1 MTKPSPTITEREE
14 RLWHDLAALTR
25 EQSRLVQEIVALTL
39 GAADPRAIP
48 VGAVGARR
56 EGLAPVVAIY
66 DDPDEAP
73 PMGDTDDDGG
83 LCSPSLHGRPEFDDG
98 ISLDALDARG
108 DAALR
113 SREPRALDVL
123 PLSTVSAVPTVP
135 TPANDDGG
143 QP

>member
-1 MTKPSPTITEREE
+1 MTKPTPTITEREE

-25 EQSRLVQEIVALTL
+25 EQSRLVQEIVALTFA
-39 GAADPRAIP
+39 AADPRAIP
-48 VGAVGARR
+48 VGALV
-56 EGLAPVVAIY
+56 E
-66 DDPDEAP
+66 PDEAP
-73 PMGDTDDDGG
+73 PMGDPDDDG
-83 LCSPSLHGRPEFDDG
+83 LRSPSLHARSEFDDG

-113 SREPRALDVL
+113 SREPRALDTHPL
-123 PLSTVSAVPTVP
+123 PTVHAVPTVP

>member
-1 MTKPSPTITEREE
+1 MTKPTPTITEREE

-25 EQSRLVQEIVALTL
+25 EQSRIVQEIVALTL

-48 VGAVGARR
+48 V
-56 EGLAPVVAIY
+56 VAIY
-66 DDPDEAP
+66 DDPDEDP
-73 PMGDTDDDGG
+73 PMGDPDDDGG
-83 LCSPSLHGRPEFDDG
+83 LRSPSLHARSEFDDG

-113 SREPRALDVL
+113 SREPRALDAHPL
-123 PLSTVSAVPTVP
+123 PTVHAVPTVP

>member
-25 EQSRLVQEIVALTL
+25 EQSRLVQEIVALTFA
-39 GAADPRAIP
+39 AADPRAIP
-48 VGAVGARR
+48 VGAIYGA
-56 EGLAPVVAIY
+56 
-66 DDPDEAP
+66 PDEAP
-73 PMGDTDDDGG
+73 PMGDTDDDGAP
-83 LCSPSLHGRPEFDDG
+83 SPRGRAESDDG
-98 ISLDALDARG
+98 TSLD
-108 DAALR
+108 
-113 SREPRALDVL
+113 ALDVL